1 MRHDICFFNLLHGFP
16 FNLLQDVCTAAR
28 FRFNHDVSIDCFIVA
43 INCVVVTF
51 ILAIFT
57 FVVVVVVVVVVSCII
72 AIKYTACTMKTYRK
86 RKLSVITSIAGVPNI
101 IIVQIMYVS
110 LKFINLIPV
119 DRLVQI

>member
-1 MRHDICFFNLLHGFP
+1 MRHDIYFFNLLHGFP

-51 ILAIFT
+51 ILAIFI
-57 FVVVVVVVVVVSCII
+57 FVVVVNCVI
-72 AIKYTACTMKTYRK
+72 AIKYTARTMKTYRK
-86 RKLSVITSIAGVPNI
+86 RKLLVITSVAGVPNI
-101 IIVQIMYVS
+101 IIAQIMYVS
-110 LKFINLIPV
+110 LKFLNLIPV